1 MSHINSSGSGGGG
14 GSTGLLTLNY
24 TGITFANS
32 PYTVQS
38 TDTFIGVNGT
48 GGAVTVV
55 LPNAPTIGR
64 VYVVK
69 DISGTA
75 FSNHIT
81 VTTAGGTVLI
91 DLTTTFVMNTP
102 LQAAQFLFNGTKY
115 LIF

>member
-1 MSHINSSGSGGGG
+1 MSHINSSSTGG

-24 TGITFANS
+24 TGVTFASS
-32 PYTVQS
+32 PYTVLS
-38 TDTFIGVNGT
+38 TDTFIGVNSTSGP
-48 GGAVTVV
+48 VTVL
-55 LPNAPTIGR
+55 LPNAPAVGR
-64 VYVVK
+64 VYIVK

-75 FSNHIT
+75 FSNNIT

-91 DLTTTFVMNTP
+91 DLTTTLVMNTP